1 MLMFSA
7 AGWIP
12 PDLRIL
18 GLYPSAGVSGALA
31 TSELPGHGT
40 RPGVLASGAPRST
53 EADLRCRGFGP
64 SQP

>member
-18 GLYPSAGVSGALA
+18 GLYPSAGVSGALKWVM
-31 TSELPGHGT
+31 ELPGLGT

-53 EADLRCRGFGP
+53 EADLRCGGFGP
-64 SQP
+64 S